1 LKIYQDFKEAQ
12 RPKILIYQFFVAPHS
27 SLKIMTEIH
36 IPEGR
41 EREVKTMG
49 GAAIDG
55 TPITYIVVLAAVV
68 AVLAFIPFSIAL
80 GSGKGMPLSQ
90 SIYPLLGWLLGS
102 WAGALA
108 SIIGTLISVF
118 LAPHTAG
125 SFPIIAIWGGAI
137 ASFAA
142 GAMGAN
148 HKRRF
153 WYLGLT
159 LLFGLELTTYAYLAI
174 IRNGIPINTFILG
187 AFIDW
192 SSILL
197 FLLPTR
203 NLFASL
209 ISSSSFVKVAI
220 GIFGG
225 TWTICGIAHLCQVP
239 FTYYLFNWPEPIWNA
254 LIPII
259 PVENVMRGVAGAVIG
274 TGVISGLRAINLVQ
288 PKESLYYGK

>member
-1 LKIYQDFKEAQ
+1 
-12 RPKILIYQFFVAPHS
+12 
-27 SLKIMTEIH
+27 MTENQ
-36 IPEGR
+36 IPEGA

-55 TPITYIVVLAAVV
+55 TPIAYIIVLAAVIT
-68 AVLAFIPFSIAL
+68 VLAFVPFSIVL
-80 GSGKGMPLSQ
+80 GSGKGIPLSQ
-90 SIYPLLGWLLGS
+90 SIYPLLGWLLGP

-108 SIIGTLISVF
+108 SGIGALIGVF
-118 LAPHTAG
+118 LAPYTAG
-125 SFPIIAIWGGAI
+125 VPAIAIWGAVI

-142 GAMGAN
+142 GVMGAS

-159 LLFGLELTTYAYLAI
+159 VLFGLELAAYAYLAI
-174 IRNGIPINTFILG
+174 ARNGIPVNTFVFG

-192 SSILL
+192 SALLL

-203 NLFASL
+203 ILFAQL
-209 ISSSSFVKVAI
+209 ISSSDFVKVAI

-225 TWTICGIAHLCQVP
+225 TWTICGLMHLSQVP
-239 FTYYLFNWPEPIWNA
+239 FTYYLFNWPEPIWNT

-259 PVENVMRGVAGAVIG
+259 PVENAMRGLSGAVIG
-274 TGVISGLRAINLVQ
+274 TGVISGLRAINLVK
-288 PKESLYYGK
+288 PKEALY